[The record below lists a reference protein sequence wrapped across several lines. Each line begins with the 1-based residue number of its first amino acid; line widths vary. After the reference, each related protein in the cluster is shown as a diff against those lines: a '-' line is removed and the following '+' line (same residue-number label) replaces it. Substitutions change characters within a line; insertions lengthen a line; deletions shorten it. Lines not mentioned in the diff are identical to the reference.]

1 MKQKRKKLGRKLLG
15 FLLTLAMVIG
25 LLSGMSL
32 TAYAAQETKTVTW
45 DYAKWAAIKS
55 GDTTDRI
62 KFTGYKSGGN
72 LYDYDTTVFNAPAGY
87 EFTRI
92 EFPTTSTYI
101 GNGEAANGGTFS
113 VVDYTFYS
121 TQDRGTRNGKKVTWT
136 GKSDTVSFKKD
147 TYAIEYITFTMVG
160 EVVGVESITINNSE
174 LTLTVGGTQTLTAT
188 VSPNNATD
196 KTVKWSVGGTDT
208 GAVKLY
214 TDENCTTEVGANATD
229 KLTVYA
235 KGVSAGTATVT
246 ATSNADAN
254 KSASC
259 AVTVNKAN
267 PTAPTGLTA
276 TYGQTLANVTLP
288 DGWTWADSTQSVGNV
303 VDPAATFKANFAGND
318 NYKAASNVDVTVTV
332 GKADPTAPTGLTATY
347 GQTLANVTLPDG
359 WTWVDSTQSVGNVVD
374 PAATFKANFAGDDNH
389 NAASDVDVTVTVGK
403 AEPTAPTGLTATYG
417 QTLANVTLPDGW
429 TWVDSAQSVGS
440 VVSPAATFKANFAGD
455 DNHNAASNVDVT
467 VTVGKANAVAATV
480 TANNRTYDGTE
491 KPLVTVTGE
500 ATGGEMQ
507 YALGTATEATEP
519 YTTSIPAKTDAGTY
533 YVWYKVVGD
542 ENHNDSEPD
551 CVTST
556 IKKKSAPVSVYYELI
571 LSTTEGASGEP
582 TSSVRSPILA
592 GTSVTVTAADP
603 AEGCRFAGW
612 FLGDVC
618 VSEEQV
624 YTFVMRS
631 YTKLQARYEADSKDG
646 LVLDPD
652 GVWRVYE
659 DNVFRED
666 YIGLYEYDGGLF
678 FIANGEL
685 CADANGLNLNG
696 ADGKWYFLAN
706 GQVQTRHS
714 GFAEYDGSWFMI
726 EKGMLDENANGL
738 YEYDGGVFAFAAG
751 RLRTD
756 INGLWL
762 NPLDNRWYFLANGQV
777 QTQHTG
783 VAGYDGA
790 FFVIA
795 DGELDSDYNGRIWY
809 DGALFNVVCGQL
821 YGPVEE
827 ESYAGEEDS
836 FEAAEAVEYADEE
849 SFEGTETAYA
859 ENDEEEPER
868 EEAVVDEAE
877 ESADIVVENPAEA
890 ESAA

>member
-1 MKQKRKKLGRKLLG
+1 M
-15 FLLTLAMVIG
+15 
-25 LLSGMSL
+25 
-32 TAYAAQETKTVTW
+32 
-45 DYAKWAAIKS
+45 
-55 GDTTDRI
+55 
-62 KFTGYKSGGN
+62 
-72 LYDYDTTVFNAPAGY
+72 
-87 EFTRI
+87 
-92 EFPTTSTYI
+92 
-101 GNGEAANGGTFS
+101 
-113 VVDYTFYS
+113 
-121 TQDRGTRNGKKVTWT
+121 
-136 GKSDTVSFKKD
+136 
-147 TYAIEYITFTMVG
+147 
-160 EVVGVESITINNSE
+160 
-174 LTLTVGGTQTLTAT
+174 
-188 VSPNNATD
+188 
-196 KTVKWSVGGTDT
+196 
-208 GAVKLY
+208 
-214 TDENCTTEVGANATD
+214 
-229 KLTVYA
+229 
-235 KGVSAGTATVT
+235 
-246 ATSNADAN
+246 
-254 KSASC
+254 
-259 AVTVNKAN
+259 
-267 PTAPTGLTA
+267 
-276 TYGQTLANVTLP
+276 
-288 DGWTWADSTQSVGNV
+288 
-303 VDPAATFKANFAGND
+303 
-318 NYKAASNVDVTVTV
+318 
-332 GKADPTAPTGLTATY
+332 
-347 GQTLANVTLPDG
+347 
-359 WTWVDSTQSVGNVVD
+359 
-374 PAATFKANFAGDDNH
+374 
-389 NAASDVDVTVTVGK
+389 
-403 AEPTAPTGLTATYG
+403 
-417 QTLANVTLPDGW
+417 
-429 TWVDSAQSVGS
+429 
-440 VVSPAATFKANFAGD
+440 
-455 DNHNAASNVDVT
+455 
-467 VTVGKANAVAATV
+467 
-480 TANNRTYDGTE
+480 
-491 KPLVTVTGE
+491 
-500 ATGGEMQ
+500 
-507 YALGTATEATEP
+507 
-519 YTTSIPAKTDAGTY
+519 
-533 YVWYKVVGD
+533 GD

-795 DGELDSDYNGRIWY
+795 DGELDSDYNGQIWY

>member
-1 MKQKRKKLGRKLLG
+1 M
-15 FLLTLAMVIG
+15 
-25 LLSGMSL
+25 
-32 TAYAAQETKTVTW
+32 
-45 DYAKWAAIKS
+45 
-55 GDTTDRI
+55 
-62 KFTGYKSGGN
+62 TG
-72 LYDYDTTVFNAPAGY
+72 
-87 EFTRI
+87 
-92 EFPTTSTYI
+92 
-101 GNGEAANGGTFS
+101 
-113 VVDYTFYS
+113 VDGIFYP
-121 TQDRGTRNGKKVTWT
+121 D
-136 GKSDTVSFKKD
+136 D
-147 TYAIEYITFTMVG
+147 
-160 EVVGVESITINNSE
+160 
-174 LTLTVGGTQTLTAT
+174 
-188 VSPNNATD
+188 PNNN
-196 KTVKWSVGGTDT
+196 TVKIVD
-208 GAVKLY
+208 
-214 TDENCTTEVGANATD
+214 NCADSN
-229 KLTVYA
+229 
-235 KGVSAGTATVT
+235 GVITVT
-246 ATSNADAN
+246 AYWVFAQ
-254 KSASC
+254 SAS
-259 AVTVNKAN
+259 VTTKPEAKNM
-267 PTAPTGLTA
+267 
-276 TYGQTLANVTLP
+276 
-288 DGWTWADSTQSVGNV
+288 
-303 VDPAATFKANFAGND
+303 
-318 NYKAASNVDVTVTV
+318 
-332 GKADPTAPTGLTATY
+332 
-347 GQTLANVTLPDG
+347 
-359 WTWVDSTQSVGNVVD
+359 
-374 PAATFKANFAGDDNH
+374 
-389 NAASDVDVTVTVGK
+389 
-403 AEPTAPTGLTATYG
+403 
-417 QTLANVTLPDGW
+417 
-429 TWVDSAQSVGS
+429 
-440 VVSPAATFKANFAGD
+440 
-455 DNHNAASNVDVT
+455 
-467 VTVGKANAVAATV
+467 
-480 TANNRTYDGTE
+480 TYDGTE
-491 KPLVTVTGE
+491 RELVTAGAAKDGT
-500 ATGGEMQ
+500 MN
-507 YALGTATEATEP
+507 YALGTDS
-519 YTTSIPAKTDAGTY
+519 TTVPTTWSEEIPKAAQAGTY
-533 YVWYKVVGD
+533 YVWYKAKGD
-542 ENHNDSEPD
+542 SSHADSEPD

-685 CADANGLNLNG
+685 CADANGLNLNA